1 MRFQKS
7 IFWLTFT
14 AAMALASNSLAET
27 KTGLSAAANEIT
39 SSPAINWIV
48 GLLAA
53 IVALLG
59 TGLFMYW
66 RKGARIPFLPPRLL
80 VLPPMRTMT
89 RPVEQVL
96 TVQKLLVLQPPTISP
111 VETAETETWKQR
123 ALTAEAMAGKQGEIL
138 REKMIPELTE
148 FAKQSLVQ
156 GLVTQRNLLLETQRK
171 AQQALLELE
180 SRMSVLQTPLQERI
194 RVYETRIAELEQ
206 AVQTQGEEVREL
218 TRATLALVRT
228 KLAEERGNQQ
238 LHPQF
243 N

>member
-1 MRFQKS
+1 MRFQQFL
-7 IFWLTFT
+7 FWLALT
-14 AAMALASNSLAET
+14 AVMALTFNGLAEAAPPVPP
-27 KTGLSAAANEIT
+27 TGASSEAA
-39 SSPAINWIV
+39 SSHAINWIV

-53 IVALLG
+53 IATLLG
-59 TGLFMYW
+59 IGIVRFW
-66 RKGARIPFLPPRLL
+66 RRDARTSVMVPPRLL
-80 VLPPMRTMT
+80 VLPATKSPNDRIPT
-89 RPVEQVL
+89 VERV
-96 TVQKLLVLQPPTISP
+96 LVLPHG
-111 VETAETETWKQR
+111 VESVADTTEVETWKQR
-123 ALTAEAMAGKQGEIL
+123 ALTAEAMAGRQGEIL

-180 SRMSVLQTPLQERI
+180 SRMSVLQTPLQDRI

-228 KLAEERGNQQ
+228 KLAEERGSQQ
-238 LHPQF
+238 LQSRL

>member
-7 IFWLTFT
+7 LFWLALT
-14 AAMALASNSLAET
+14 AVMALAFNGLAET
-27 KTGLSAAANEIT
+27 GTTFPVAGTTGQGTT
-39 SSPAINWIV
+39 SHAINWIV

-59 TGLFMYW
+59 MGLVMYW
-66 RKGARIPFLPPRLL
+66 QRDSSISVMVPPRLL
-80 VLPPMRTMT
+80 VLPREKTPDEAV
-89 RPVEQVL
+89 P
-96 TVQKLLVLQPPTISP
+96 TVQRLLVLPKA
-111 VETAETETWKQR
+111 VEAFDENREVDAWRQR

-156 GLVTQRNLLLETQRK
+156 GLVTQRNILLETQRK

-194 RVYETRIAELEQ
+194 RVYENRIAELEQ
-206 AVQTQGEEVREL
+206 AVQTQSEEVREL
-218 TRATLALVRT
+218 TRATLSLVRT
-228 KLAEERGNQQ
+228 KLAEERGSQQ
-238 LHPQF
+238 LHSRF